1 MKFSFIGKV
10 VLVTGS
16 GSGIGQGIA
25 KAFAAEGASVIV
37 ADYNMDGARQTFNM
51 LDRSLEGQLHVCAF
65 LDVAK
70 SDSVS
75 KLFSQISSQ
84 YKAVDILI
92 NNAGIRTR
100 TPFLELTENEWD
112 NVMNVNLKGYFLCAQ
127 QAAQQMVQEKRRGK
141 IVNTSSINAEL
152 AIINQAHYCA
162 SKGGVKM
169 LTKALALE
177 LAPYNI
183 NVNAVGPGVV
193 ETNLSKDRL
202 SQPEQVA
209 WLMSKVPLKKIGQ
222 PVDIAKAVLFL
233 ASDYADYITGHTIY
247 VDGGWLLS

>member
-1 MKFSFIGKV
+1 MKFSFNGKV

-37 ADYNMDGARQTFNM
+37 ADYNMDGAQQTYNM
-51 LDRSLEGQLHVCAF
+51 LDRSLEEQSHLCTF
-65 LDVAK
+65 LDVAN

-84 YKAVDILI
+84 YKAIDILV

-112 NVMNVNLKGYFLCAQ
+112 NVMNVNLKGFFLCAQ
-127 QAAQQMVQEKRRGK
+127 QAARQMVQEKRKGK
-141 IVNTSSINAEL
+141 IINTSSINAEI

-202 SQPEQVA
+202 AQPEQVE
-209 WLMSKVPLKKIGQ
+209 WLMSEVPLKKIGQ
-222 PVDIAKAVLFL
+222 PIDIAKAVLFL

>member
-1 MKFSFIGKV
+1 MKFSFNGKV

-25 KAFAAEGASVIV
+25 KAFAAEGASVII
-37 ADYNMDGARQTFNM
+37 ADYNMDGAQQTYNM
-51 LDRSLEGQLHVCAF
+51 LDRSLEEQMHLCAF
-65 LDVAK
+65 LDVAS

-75 KLFSQISSQ
+75 NLFSQISSQ
-84 YKAVDILI
+84 YKAVDILV

-100 TPFLELTENEWD
+100 TPFLELTEKDWD
-112 NVMNVNLKGYFLCAQ
+112 NVMNVNLKGFFLCAQ
-127 QAAQQMVQEKRRGK
+127 QAARQMVQEKRKGK
-141 IVNTSSINAEL
+141 IVNTSSINAEI

-177 LAPYNI
+177 LAPYSI

-202 SQPEQVA
+202 SQPEQVE
-209 WLMSKVPLKKIGQ
+209 WLLSEVPLKKIGQ
-222 PVDIAKAVLFL
+222 PIDIAKAVLFL
-233 ASDYADYITGHTIY
+233 SSDYADYITGHTLY